1 MRSGTPATDMGYRKL
16 LVYQHAHSLVVA
28 VYKVTRSFPKEE
40 LFGLV
45 SQMRRAAVSVVANMV
60 EGYARK
66 TKKENVNFL
75 HIARGSLT
83 ELEYYI
89 DLSLEL
95 RYISQEEYQA
105 LAEVRTTVGKLLAGF
120 IRSSTNI

>member
-45 SQMRRAAVSVVANMV
+45 SQMRRAAVSVVANIV

>member
-1 MRSGTPATDMGYRKL
+1 MGYRKL

-45 SQMRRAAVSVVANMV
+45 SQMRRAAVSVVANIV